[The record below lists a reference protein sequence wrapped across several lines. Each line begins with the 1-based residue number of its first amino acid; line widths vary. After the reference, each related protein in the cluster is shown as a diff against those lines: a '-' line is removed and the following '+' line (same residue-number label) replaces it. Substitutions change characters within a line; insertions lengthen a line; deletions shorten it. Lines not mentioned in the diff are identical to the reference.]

1 MRIRIGIAALAVLV
15 SVILASCDTSE
26 SEVAVTRVAE
36 VPQASEQIQSDPPA
50 VAPSTTDRIPPQPA
64 ATATLAPTAT
74 ATARPTPATTMT
86 PVAAAESTPTTELQ
100 PSSTPSAE
108 RELIGIDL
116 ELVFDGFQQPVQV
129 TNAGD
134 GSNRL
139 FVVGRLGTIRVIDA
153 AVTLESP
160 FLEVGDLIRTGGSEQ
175 GLLGLAF
182 HPAYRESGRFFVNY
196 TNRQGNTVVAEYGV
210 SPSDPNRARPEAVRV
225 VLTYEQPF
233 RNHNGGMLAFGPD
246 GYLYIGVGDGGS
258 GGDPQGNGQ
267 SLATLLGK
275 MLRIDI
281 DAGDRYSIPADNP
294 FVDDASARPEIWAY
308 GLRNPWRYSFDRET
322 GDLYIADVGQNRIE
336 EVSFQ
341 PASSSGGENYGWN
354 VIEGSSCFSPSTGC
368 DDSGLVLPV
377 AEYDH
382 RDGCSITGGYVYRG
396 QSEPTLIGSYLFAD
410 FCSGRIWTSI
420 RSEGGAWITVERLT
434 TGLSISSFG
443 EDESGEIYFTDLR
456 SGEIYRIRAVT
467 SK

>member
-1 MRIRIGIAALAVLV
+1 MLVRIGLFALAVLG

-26 SEVAVTRVAE
+26 PEVAVTRVAE
-36 VPQASEQIQSDPPA
+36 VTQVSKQPQSDPPT
-50 VAPSTTDRIPPQPA
+50 VAPTPTRANLPEPT

-74 ATARPTPATTMT
+74 ATARPAPAPSMT
-86 PVAAAESTPTTELQ
+86 PTAAAESSPTAPSQTAAT
-100 PSSTPSAE
+100 PSSD
-108 RELIGIDL
+108 RELVGIDV
-116 ELVFDGFQQPVQV
+116 ELVFEGFEQPVQI

-139 FVVGRLGTIRVIDA
+139 FVVSRLGTIRVIDA
-153 AVTLESP
+153 ATTLASP
-160 FLEVGDLIRTGGSEQ
+160 FLDVGDLIRTGGSEQ

-182 HPAYRESGRFFVNY
+182 HPAYRENGRFFVNY
-196 TNRQGNTVVAEYGV
+196 TNGQGNTVIAEYGA
-210 SPSDPNRARPEAVRV
+210 SPGDPNRARPEAVRV

-246 GYLYIGVGDGGS
+246 GYLYIGAGDGGS

-267 SLATLLGK
+267 RLSTLLGK
-275 MLRIDI
+275 MLRIDV
-281 DAGDRYSIPADNP
+281 DSGDPYSIPSDNP
-294 FVDDASARPEIWAY
+294 FVNDASARPEIWAY

-354 VIEGSSCFSPSTGC
+354 VTEGSTCFSPSTGC
-368 DDSGLVLPV
+368 DDSGFVLPV

-382 RDGCSITGGYVYRG
+382 RDGCSITGDTSTGASPNLR
-396 QSEPTLIGSYLFAD
+396 SPDRTFSPISAAD
-410 FCSGRIWTSI
+410 AYGPPSGRTQ
-420 RSEGGAWITVERLT
+420 ER
-434 TGLSISSFG
+434 GLPSS
-443 EDESGEIYFTDLR
+443 
-456 SGEIYRIRAVT
+456 V
-467 SK
+467 